1 MRRFYPTFGN
11 VSKELRRAE
20 EIFKN
25 VRLHEVYENYAI
37 AFKSYFY
44 VKAYAEC

>member
-25 VRLHEVYENYAI
+25 VRLHEVYENYAFPRLHLRDLKKQ
-37 AFKSYFY
+37 AH
-44 VKAYAEC
+44 